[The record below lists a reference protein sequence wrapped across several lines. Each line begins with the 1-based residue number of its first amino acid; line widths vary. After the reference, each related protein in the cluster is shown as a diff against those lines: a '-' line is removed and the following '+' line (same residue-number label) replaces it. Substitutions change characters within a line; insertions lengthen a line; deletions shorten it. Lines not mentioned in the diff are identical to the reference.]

1 MHNAFMLSLDPP
13 STPKYNAIPKS
24 QMKVGEVNVPK
35 HVSAFY
41 RFNDKKGFIQTVT
54 QTSDMSMP
62 A

>member
-1 MHNAFMLSLDPP
+1 
-13 STPKYNAIPKS
+13 
-24 QMKVGEVNVPK
+24 MKVGEVNVPK